1 MDNSTELNRILVA
14 EEELN
19 SLPEKIRNMNKI
31 IRTNPH
37 AEASWNLIVSDLT
50 YLQPHIQAKS
60 AELFWTPQKCE
71 TETGNPRD

>member
-1 MDNSTELNRILVA
+1 
-14 EEELN
+14 
-19 SLPEKIRNMNKI
+19 MNKI